1 MCLLLE
7 GPSRYSIET
16 LFLEFMYP
24 ASCWNRERI
33 QMIFLK
39 YPNICELDLSI
50 SMREDLISDL
60 FKMISTSNK
69 LKFVNL
75 QLKIKVSFTTH
86 DQMQIRRNVKNS
98 LLTGI
103 SFNLFNLNF

>member
-7 GPSRYSIET
+7 GPSRYSMET
-16 LFLEFMYP
+16 LLLEFMYP
-24 ASCWNRERI
+24 TSCWNRERI

-39 YPNICELDLSI
+39 YPNVIELELSI
-50 SMREDLISDL
+50 SMRENLISDL
-60 FKMISTSNK
+60 FKMISTSTK

-86 DQMQIRRNVKNS
+86 DQMQIRRNVTKS

-103 SFNLFNLNF
+103 SFNLFSLNF